1 MNNYLEVIKFMYT
14 LKWYNSSIQM
24 FFSYL
29 QMVDVK
35 TWIIKIIGT
44 AVQFML
50 HREGKNWAQFICL

>member
-1 MNNYLEVIKFMYT
+1 MSNYLEVIKFMYT
-14 LKWYNSSIQM
+14 LNWYNSSIQM

-35 TWIIKIIGT
+35 TCIIKIIGT

-50 HREGKNWAQFICL
+50 QREGENWAQFICL